1 MENRILKL
9 EDMKN
14 KSIDEITTLYKEGY
28 ILEDVREQYQLQNLQ
43 EFTSVDVL
51 DVIIGLGIGIFIGS
65 WLSDKELKKK
75 LKKEI
80 RIKCGT
86 MCLDKLENIDWLDII
101 YQKTNII
108 IFIKKIA

>member
-1 MENRILKL
+1 MTNRILKL

-14 KSIDEITTLYKEGY
+14 RSIDELVTLYREGY
-28 ILEDVREQYQLQNLQ
+28 VLGNVMEEQQTQNLQ
-43 EFTSVDVL
+43 ENPFQWTFMDTLDVL
-51 DVIIGLGIGIFIGS
+51 IGIGIGIFIGS

-86 MCLDKLENIDWLDII
+86 MCLDKLENID
-101 YQKTNII
+101 
-108 IFIKKIA
+108 